1 MVPFIL
7 FLSFNRKGLDITE
20 HTRPQVVLFHLTFD
34 LSIILTTTAAAII
47 VFLIAYLFTR
57 NSTTNT
63 PNKWQNFME
72 WLLEF
77 IKDIM
82 HSSMVA
88 SNNLF
93 ILSTGVSLFMYLFIA
108 NLMGVPF
115 SIVTTDENSV
125 AWWKSPTA
133 DAHVTMTL
141 AIMIIA
147 YTHFIDIRLHG
158 FKHFFVS
165 FFKPFKVLF
174 PINAIEQLA
183 TTLTLGLR
191 LFGNIY
197 AGEVMLALL
206 AGAVTHGLVISLLA
220 SVPMLIWQAFC
231 IFIGAIQAY
240 IFVTLTMVYIAH
252 RLT

>member
-1 MVPFIL
+1 MDHA
-7 FLSFNRKGLDITE
+7 K
-20 HTRPQVVLFHLTFD
+20 PQIEWMNLTFD
-34 LSIILTTTAAAII
+34 LSIILTTTVASIL

-57 NSTTNT
+57 NPDANV
-63 PNKWQNFME
+63 PKKWQNFME
-72 WLLEF
+72 WILEF
-77 IKDIM
+77 VEDIM
-82 HSSMVA
+82 NTSIGKN
-88 SNNLF
+88 NNLF
-93 ILSTGVSLFMYLFIA
+93 ILSTGVSLLLYLFIA

-115 SIVTTDENSV
+115 SIMTAEEHPVT
-125 AWWKSPTA
+125 WWKSPTA

-147 YTHFIDIRLHG
+147 YTHFIDIRENG
-158 FKHFFVS
+158 FKHYFVS
-165 FFKPFKVLF
+165 FFKPFKFLF
-174 PINAIEQLA
+174 PINVIEQFA

-206 AGAVTHGLVISLLA
+206 AAAVTKGFVIASLA
-220 SVPMLIWQAFC
+220 VVPMIIWQAFC
-231 IFIGAIQAY
+231 LFIGAIQAY

>member
-1 MVPFIL
+1 M
-7 FLSFNRKGLDITE
+7 E
-20 HTRPQVVLFHLTFD
+20 HAKPQVEWMNLTFD
-34 LSIILTTTAAAII
+34 LSIILTSTVAAIL
-47 VFLIAYLFTR
+47 VFLIAFLFTR
-57 NSTTNT
+57 NPDTYI
-63 PNKWQNFME
+63 PKKWQNVME
-72 WLLEF
+72 WIVEF
-77 IKDIM
+77 VEDIM
-82 HSSMVA
+82 NNSIGK

-93 ILSTGVSLFMYLFIA
+93 ILSTGVSLLMYLFIA

-115 SIVTTDENSV
+115 SIMTAEEHPVT
-125 AWWKSPTA
+125 WWKSPTA

-147 YTHFIDIRLHG
+147 YTHFIDIAQNG
-158 FKHFFVS
+158 FKHYVVS
-165 FFKPFKVLF
+165 FFKPFKFLF
-174 PINAIEQLA
+174 PINIIEQFA

-206 AGAVTHGLVISLLA
+206 AAAVTKGFLIASLA
-220 SVPMLIWQAFC
+220 AFPMIIWQVFC
-231 IFIGAIQAY
+231 IFIGGIQAY

>member
-1 MVPFIL
+1 M
-7 FLSFNRKGLDITE
+7 DIIE
-20 HTRPQVVLFHLTFD
+20 HLRPQVVWFNLTFD
-34 LSIILTTTAAAII
+34 LSVIITTTIATII
-47 VFLIAYLFTR
+47 VFLIAYFFTR
-57 NSTTNT
+57 NPTTNT
-63 PNKWQNFME
+63 PKKRQNFME
-72 WLLEF
+72 WILEF
-77 IKDIM
+77 VSDIM
-82 HSSMVA
+82 NNSIGV

-93 ILSTGVSLFMYLFIA
+93 ILSTGVSLLMYLFIA

-115 SIVTTDENSV
+115 SIITAEEQSV

-141 AIMIIA
+141 AIMIIV

-158 FKHFFVS
+158 FKHFVLS

-197 AGEVMLALL
+197 AGEIMLALL
-206 AGAVTHGLVISLLA
+206 ANAVTHGFVVALLT

>member
-1 MVPFIL
+1 L
-7 FLSFNRKGLDITE
+7 E
-20 HTRPQVVLFHLTFD
+20 HTRPQISLFHLTFD
-34 LSIILTTTAAAII
+34 LSILLTTTIVAII
-47 VFLIAYLFTR
+47 VFLIAYLLTR
-57 NSTTNT
+57 NSSLHT
-63 PNKWQNFME
+63 PNKWQNIME
-72 WLLEF
+72 WIVEF
-77 IKDIM
+77 VKDIM
-82 HSSMVA
+82 NNSIGN

-93 ILSTGVSLFMYLFIA
+93 ILSTGVVLLMYLLIS
-108 NLMGVPF
+108 NLLGVPF
-115 SIVTTDENSV
+115 LIVTVEDHPV

-147 YTHFIDIRLHG
+147 YTHFIDIRMKG
-158 FKHFFVS
+158 FKHFALS
-165 FFKPFKVLF
+165 FFKPFTLFF
-174 PINAIEQLA
+174 PINAVEQLA

-197 AGEVMLALL
+197 AGEILLALL
-206 AGAVTHGLVISLLA
+206 ANAVNHGFIIAALA